1 METYPQWD
9 ELLTEAIVAAMP
21 SESMVAFEEFDVV
34 VDSIRDAV
42 YEWLERQSAKDAP
55 GMNSEPPKCDDWWE
69 DDDSVGIG
77 HECRLPKGHHG
88 DHVCM
93 HQDDDQDWCRWHNWA
108 DDDTDTP
115 DAR

>member
-42 YEWLERQSAKDAP
+42 YEWLERQSAKDTP
-55 GMNSEPPKCDDWWE
+55 DMNSEPPKCNDWWE
-69 DDDSVGIG
+69 DDEAFSIG

-93 HQDDDQDWCRWHNWA
+93 YQDDDQDWCRWHN
-108 DDDTDTP
+108 
-115 DAR
+115 

>member
-42 YEWLERQSAKDAP
+42 YEWLER
-55 GMNSEPPKCDDWWE
+55 
-69 DDDSVGIG
+69 
-77 HECRLPKGHHG
+77 
-88 DHVCM
+88 
-93 HQDDDQDWCRWHNWA
+93 
-108 DDDTDTP
+108 
-115 DAR
+115 